1 MHNIITEYQKIANL
15 IDDNTSNQSSKFRT
29 RNWVKINDESRG
41 AYNVNSQIKFKTT
54 MLKSSLCDY
63 SDAYIFVKGTISV
76 NNTAAQGAAVNN
88 VNLKVIFKNC
98 APFTNCISETNNTQI
113 DNAKDID
120 IVMPM
125 YNLIEYSDNYAKT
138 TGSLWQ
144 YSKDIPA
151 RINNNQIVNFGTNN
165 LTDSFNFKVKFTGQT
180 EDDGTKDV
188 EIMVPLKYLSNFWRT
203 LEMPLFNCEIN
214 LILKWSSTC
223 VLVAANTQNQN
234 ATFAITDTKLY
245 APVVTLS
252 TQENTKFLQQL
263 NSGFKRVINW
273 NKYLSKPELLAQN
286 PNLNHLVEPSF
297 QGVNRLFVLAFEN
310 DNHRTSNEQYYL
322 PTVEIKDYNIMI
334 NGENFFDQPIK
345 NNKVTYDNIRKIATG
360 EEDDY
365 TTDCYLDY
373 QYFKD
378 TYKMTAVDL
387 SKQKASDADP
397 RAIQQINFT
406 ANLDRAGNTK
416 VYFILEEAKET
427 ILDFSKGTVKV
438 L

>member
-1 MHNIITEYQKIANL
+1 
-15 IDDNTSNQSSKFRT
+15 
-29 RNWVKINDESRG
+29 
-41 AYNVNSQIKFKTT
+41 

-63 SDAYIFVKGTISV
+63 SDAYILAKETISV
-76 NNTAAQGAAVNN
+76 NNTSAQGAAANN
-88 VNLKVIFKNC
+88 TNKKVIFKNC
-98 APFTNCISETNNTQI
+98 APFTNCISEINNTQI

-138 TGSLWQ
+138 TGRLWQ
-144 YSKDIPA
+144 YCKDKPA
-151 RINNNQIVNFGTNN
+151 RNANGDIAIFAENNT
-165 LTDSFNFKVKFTGQT
+165 TDSFKFKAKITSQTGNN
-180 EDDGTKDV
+180 GTKDV
-188 EIMVPLKYLSNFWRT
+188 EIMVPLKYLSNFWRN
-203 LEMPLFNCEIN
+203 LEMPLINCEVN
-214 LILKWSSTC
+214 LILTWSSSC
-223 VLVAANTQNQN
+223 VLIATAIQNQN

-245 APVVTLS
+245 VPVVTLS

-263 NSGFKRVINW
+263 KSGFKRVINW

-310 DNHRTSNEQYYL
+310 DNDRTSDDRYYL
-322 PTVEIKDYNIMI
+322 PTVKIKDYNIVI

-345 NNKVTYDNIRKIATG
+345 NNKITYDNIRKIATG
-360 EEDDY
+360 QGDDY
-365 TTDCYLDY
+365 TTGCLLDY
-373 QYFKD
+373 PYFKK
-378 TYKMTAVDL
+378 TYKMIAVDL
-387 SKQKASDADP
+387 SKQQALDADP

-406 ANLDRAGNTK
+406 ANLDRAGNTR

-427 ILDFSKGTVKV
+427 ILDFSQGTVKV

>member
-1 MHNIITEYQKIANL
+1 MEYQKIANL
-15 IDDNTSNQSSKFRT
+15 IDDNTINQPSKFKI
-29 RNWVKINDESRG
+29 RNWIEINDESRG
-41 AYNVNSQIKFKTT
+41 VYNVNSQIKFKTT

-63 SDAYIFVKGTISV
+63 SDAYILVKGKIAIAGAGAD
-76 NNTAAQGAAVNN
+76 AAARQADERDKV
-88 VNLKVIFKNC
+88 VIFKNC
-98 APFTNCISETNNTQI
+98 APFTNCISEINNTQI

-144 YSKDIPA
+144 FFRDEPVPDDDIEDSELFKKKKKITGRTP
-151 RINNNQIVNFGTNN
+151 NNDNKN
-165 LTDSFNFKVKFTGQT
+165 
-180 EDDGTKDV
+180 DV

-203 LEMPLFNCEIN
+203 LEMPLIN
-214 LILKWSSTC
+214 YEDNFILTWSSTC
-223 VLVAANTQNQN
+223 VITDSNGAAI
-234 ATFAITDTKLY
+234 FAITDTKLY
-245 APVVTLS
+245 VPVVTLS

-263 NSGFKRVINW
+263 KSGFKRVINW

-297 QGVNRLFVLAFEN
+297 QGVNRLFVLAFEGY
-310 DNHRTSNEQYYL
+310 DNRTAHDSYYL
-322 PTVEIKDYNIMI
+322 PTVEIKDYNIVI

-345 NNKVTYDNIRKIATG
+345 NNKITYENIRKITTG
-360 EEDDY
+360 QGDDY
-365 TTDCYLDY
+365 TTGCLLDY
-373 QYFKD
+373 PYFAN
-378 TYKMTAVDL
+378 TYKMIAVDL
-387 SKQKASDADP
+387 SKQQALDADP

-406 ANLDRAGNTK
+406 ANLDRAGNTR

-427 ILDFSKGTVKV
+427 ILDFSQGTVKV